1 MNEGRLVEIATGTA
15 VWYHTGKPPV
25 PLHWVLVRDPKGE
38 FTPQSLLCTDLGVDA
53 VQIVQWFVSRWQVEV
68 TFHEV
73 REHLEVET
81 QRQWN
86 PWAIARTTPVLMGLF
101 SVVTLLAQQLVDQQA
116 PSVRL
121 WGVRQSAWYAKD
133 RATFADALAWVRRHI
148 WSHAQMPFRTSPSK
162 HDREKLQ
169 QALLERMT
177 DLLCYA
183 A

>member
-1 MNEGRLVEIATGTA
+1 
-15 VWYHTGKPPV
+15 
-25 PLHWVLVRDPKGE
+25 
-38 FTPQSLLCTDLGVDA
+38 
-53 VQIVQWFVSRWQVEV
+53 
-68 TFHEV
+68 
-73 REHLEVET
+73 
-81 QRQWN
+81 
-86 PWAIARTTPVLMGLF
+86 MGLF